1 MDFDFTT
8 HLSKL
13 LSIPTSQITI
23 QALTGGLLN
32 AAVRASF
39 NPPVDLTRFGHP
51 ESVRSVILKYSP
63 PYMVNKPSVPLDTIR
78 QDIEARALV
87 LLDPNSEESSALPV
101 SSLFTKYPKVKT
113 PRLIH
118 HDSEKRVLIMADL
131 GSSVVT
137 IGNWLTQ
144 EPAPLPEDV
153 ERIAKDLGCFL
164 GEFVI
169 ATSKPSVELLS
180 LLQLPSNSALVNQLD
195 VFTVDNMKVVLQG
208 VPDVDVLT
216 KRVED
221 AARDFRKT
229 NSCLGMVDLWRRNI
243 VIDSDKNICLLDW
256 ELFGWSNASWEMS
269 LLGVLFLFIYFSISK
284 QPFYLFIFPRTVH
297 SMHWILLKSSFTDA
311 AKNRTNVFL
320 STMLQNY
327 GRVRADVPSPHFRR
341 QALIFYGREI
351 INLLK
356 WNADEFKFDD
366 KMREKALELGLVCL
380 RAAGASVDTMDISIF
395 DSENAVTPYE
405 RVYEKA
411 RSVLAAR

>member
-13 LSIPTSQITI
+13 LSVPSSRITV
-23 QALTGGLLN
+23 QVLTGGLTN

-51 ESVRSVILKYSP
+51 QSVPSVVLKYTP
-63 PYMVNKPSVPLDTIR
+63 PYMANEPSLPLNTIR

-87 LLDPNSEESSALPV
+87 LLDPNSESALPV
-101 SSLFTKYPKVKT
+101 SSLFKKYPSVKT

-118 HDSEKRVLIMADL
+118 HDYEERVLIMTDL

-137 IGNWLTQ
+137 IDDWLTQ
-144 EPAPLPEDV
+144 EPAPLLEDV
-153 ERIAKDLGCFL
+153 ERMATDLGRFL

-180 LLQLPSNSALVNQLD
+180 LLRLPSNAALLDQLD
-195 VFTVDNMKVVLQG
+195 RYTVDNIKDILHG
-208 VPDVDVLT
+208 VPDVDILT

-229 NSCLGMVDLWRRNI
+229 ESCLGMVDLWRMNI

-269 LLGVLFLFIYFSISK
+269 LFGVFLLFIYFSLDIDIT
-284 QPFYLFIFPRTVH
+284 FV
-297 SMHWILLKSSFTDA
+297 SFLRIN
-311 AKNRTNVFL
+311 KFFTN
-320 STMLQNY
+320 
-327 GRVRADVPSPHFRR
+327 SPLN
-341 QALIFYGREI
+341 ALDLI
-351 INLLK
+351 
-356 WNADEFKFDD
+356 
-366 KMREKALELGLVCL
+366 
-380 RAAGASVDTMDISIF
+380 
-395 DSENAVTPYE
+395 EN
-405 RVYEKA
+405 K
-411 RSVLAAR
+411 